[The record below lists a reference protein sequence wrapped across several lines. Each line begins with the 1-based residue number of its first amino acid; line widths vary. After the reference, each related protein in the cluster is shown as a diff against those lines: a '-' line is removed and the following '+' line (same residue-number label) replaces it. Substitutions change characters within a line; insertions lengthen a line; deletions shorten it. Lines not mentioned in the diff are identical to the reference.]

1 MLNFEKLVV
10 WQKSLAFAEM
20 LVLIADSL
28 PQKYQFSFGDQLR
41 RAGLSIPSNI
51 AEGAGRKGLRD
62 SANFYSIARGSVYE
76 SINILKLL
84 ERLDLIDKSKF
95 NLEDIYQRAE
105 EICKMLYG
113 LSRQSKPKSKSKYE
127 QVNS

>member
-1 MLNFEKLVV
+1 MLNFERLVV
-10 WQKSLAFAEM
+10 WQKAIAYAET

-28 PQKYQFSFGDQLR
+28 PAKYQYSFADQLR

-62 SANFYSIARGSVYE
+62 SANFYSIAKGSVYE
-76 SINILKLL
+76 SVNILKLL
-84 ERLDLIDKSKF
+84 ERLNHFKAPCKF
-95 NLEDIYQRAE
+95 NLDTIYFNAE

-113 LSRQSKPKSKSKYE
+113 LGKLKT
-127 QVNS
+127 V